1 MVKIVEPSVEIIGDI
16 NGKEIL
22 QKIERAAR
30 TCYKTEGNITSD
42 GESAK
47 KMIRKLIDMNHTAML
62 EFADVH
68 VLLRCDVGVY
78 KDLTRHRHCS
88 FAIESTRYCNYS
100 KDKFGNE
107 ITFIRPVNMENKEG
121 NPIYEEF
128 LSAMRDMEK
137 HYMKM
142 AKLGCKPDQLR
153 MILPHSTAAYVN
165 IKANIREWRH
175 IFGLRCDKAA
185 HPSVRQ
191 IMLMTLNE
199 FHKRI
204 PLLFDDLYNKYK
216 DDMEEFGIC
225 NDIINYDNQI
235 PSKEQIEELLKPIQF
250 QGVRDDLTIDDTLK
264 IGNYYIKSEDA
275 LYFWSGDWQMLEK
288 RNEF

>member
-107 ITFIRPVNMENKEG
+107 ITFIKPVNIKDNTDEYAIWYNTM
-121 NPIYEEF
+121 YEIEQAYN
-128 LSAMRDMEK
+128 AMA
-137 HYMKM
+137 HYD
-142 AKLGCKPDQLR
+142 CKPDQLR

-216 DDMEEFGIC
+216 DDMEEFGIV
-225 NDIINYDNQI
+225 ND
-235 PSKEQIEELLKPIQF
+235 
-250 QGVRDDLTIDDTLK
+250 
-264 IGNYYIKSEDA
+264 
-275 LYFWSGDWQMLEK
+275 
-288 RNEF
+288 